1 MFNKALFWKNLVPP
15 YPKFLVDEFH
25 KHINNIEASIKFT
38 IEHETNN
45 SIFFLDVCVT
55 RKASGGLMTKIYK
68 KPTHTNR
75 YLNFNS
81 AHSMSQKQDW

>member
-1 MFNKALFWKNLVPP
+1 MMMNNDDH
-15 YPKFLVDEFH
+15 DEFH
-25 KHINNIEASIKFT
+25 NHINHIEASIKFT

-45 SIFFLDVCVT
+45 SIPFFDVFVT
-55 RKASGGLMTKIYK
+55 RKASGGLMIEIYK

-81 AHSMSQKQDW
+81 AHSMS